1 MTTQQQAVSA
11 ARDYRAANA
20 PAILRTLA
28 ELVALPNVS
37 RDLAAV
43 RRNATAVRS
52 AFADR
57 GVTLDLVE
65 IDGAAPVLTGRISAP
80 RSDRRIGI
88 YVHYDGQPADP
99 AQWRSQPFEPTLYTA
114 DAERGGRPRP
124 LPADD
129 EEVDPEW
136 RLYARAVADDKAPL
150 VALLA
155 AIDALQLAGI
165 EPTRE
170 VILLFEGEEEIGSPH
185 LSAYLRQ
192 LRDRLEAEAWLV
204 CDGPVHQT
212 RRPQVIFGVR
222 GLAGLELTVY
232 GPLHELHSGHYGNWA
247 PNPAQQLARLLASM
261 KDDDGTVLVEG
272 FYDSTIAAGETE
284 QAALEQLPPVD
295 DELRESL
302 GLAATEADNALLAER
317 LLLPSLNVRGLAA
330 GSVGP
335 ATRNVIPATARA
347 SIDIR
352 LAAGN
357 DPQATLGL
365 VEDHIRRQGFL
376 VIVDDPDAETRRA
389 HPRIVKVTH
398 EAGYPAVR
406 TPADVPIAADVLAAA
421 EAAAGETVI
430 SLPTLGGSVPL
441 HSFSEVLGVPLLV
454 VPMANHDNNQH
465 AANENLRL
473 ANLWYGIDLMAA
485 LLTMP

>member
-1 MTTQQQAVSA
+1 MTTQQQAVTA
-11 ARDYRAANA
+11 TRDYRAANA
-20 PAILRTLA
+20 PAIVRSLA

-43 RRNATAVRS
+43 RRNATALRD
-52 AFADR
+52 AFAGR
-57 GVTLDLVE
+57 GVTLDTVE
-65 IDGAAPVLTGRISAP
+65 IDGAAPVLAGRIPAP

-99 AQWRSQPFEPTLYTA
+99 TQWRSHPFEPTLYTA
-114 DAERGGRPRP
+114 EAELGGRPRP

-155 AIDALQLAGI
+155 ALDALQLAGI

-170 VILLFEGEEEIGSPH
+170 VVLLFEGEEEIGSPH

-192 LRDRLEAEAWLV
+192 LRDRLDAEAWLI

-222 GLAGLELTVY
+222 GLTGLELTVY

-272 FYDSTIAAGETE
+272 FYDSTVAADQTE
-284 QAALEQLPPVD
+284 HAALEQLPPVD
-295 DELRESL
+295 EDLREAL
-302 GLAATEADNALLAER
+302 GLAATEAGNALLAER

-330 GSVGP
+330 AGVGG

-357 DPQATLGL
+357 HPQAMLEL

-376 VIVDDPDAETRRA
+376 VIADDPDVETRRA
-389 HPRIVKVTH
+389 HPRIVKITR

-406 TPADVPIAADVLAAA
+406 TPVDVPIAADVLGAA
-421 EAAAGETVI
+421 EAAAGEAVI

>member
-1 MTTQQQAVSA
+1 MTTQQLAVEA
-11 ARDYRAANA
+11 ARAYREANA
-20 PAILRTLA
+20 ATIVRSLA
-28 ELVALPNVS
+28 DLVALPNVS
-37 RDLAAV
+37 RNLADV
-43 RRNATAVRS
+43 RRNATALRS

-65 IDGAAPVLTGRISAP
+65 IDGAAPVVTGRITAP
-80 RSDRRIGI
+80 EADRRIGI

-99 AQWRSQPFEPTLYTA
+99 AQWRTDPFEPTLYTA
-114 DAERGGRPRP
+114 AAEGGGRARP
-124 LPADD
+124 LPADS
-129 EEVDPEW
+129 EAVDPEW
-136 RLYARAVADDKAPL
+136 RLYARAVADDKAPF

-155 AIDALQLAGI
+155 ALDALRSAGI
-165 EPTRE
+165 KPTRE
-170 VILLFEGEEEIGSPH
+170 VVLLFEGEEEIGSPH

-192 LRDRLEAEAWLV
+192 LRNRLDAEAWLV
-204 CDGPVHQT
+204 CDGPVHPT

-222 GLAGLELTVY
+222 GYAGLELTVY

-247 PNPAQQLARLLASM
+247 PNPAQHLARLLASM

-272 FYDSTIAAGETE
+272 FYDSTVAAGEAE
-284 QAALEQLPPVD
+284 RAALERLPPID
-295 DELRESL
+295 DELRDAL
-302 GLAATEADNALLAER
+302 GLAATEAGNALLAER
-317 LLLPSLNVRGLAA
+317 MLLPSLNVRGLAA
-330 GSVGP
+330 AAVGE

-357 DPQATLGL
+357 DPEAMLDL
-365 VEDHIRRQGFL
+365 VSDHIRGRGFH
-376 VIVDDPDAETRRA
+376 VVDSDPDEHTRRA
-389 HPRIVKVTH
+389 HPRVVKVTR
-398 EAGYPAVR
+398 EVGYPAVR
-406 TPADVPIAADVLAAA
+406 TPIDAPVAGDVLAAA
-421 EAAAGETVI
+421 EVAAGEAVI

-441 HSFSEVLGVPLLV
+441 HSFAEVLGVPLLV

>member
-1 MTTQQQAVSA
+1 MTRQQQAVTA

-20 PAILRTLA
+20 AAIVCSLA
-28 ELVALPNVS
+28 ELVALPNIS
-37 RDLAAV
+37 RDLVAV
-43 RRNATAVRS
+43 RRNATALRS
-52 AFADR
+52 AFAAR

-65 IDGAAPVLTGRISAP
+65 IDGAAPVLTGRIPAP
-80 RSDRRIGI
+80 KANRRIGI

-99 AQWRSQPFEPTLYTA
+99 AQWRSHPFEPTLYTA
-114 DAERGGRPRP
+114 AIEHGGRPRP
-124 LPADD
+124 LPADS
-129 EEVDPEW
+129 EEVEPEW
-136 RLYARAVADDKAPL
+136 RLYGRAAADDKAPFI
-150 VALLA
+150 ALLA
-155 AIDALQLAGI
+155 ALDALQHAGI
-165 EPTRE
+165 EPSSE
-170 VILLFEGEEEIGSPH
+170 VVLLFEGEEEIGSPH

-192 LRDRLEAEAWLV
+192 LRDRLDAEAWLI
-204 CDGPVHQT
+204 CDGPVHQS

-222 GLAGLELTVY
+222 GLVSLELTVY

-247 PNPAQQLARLLASM
+247 PNPAHSLARLLASM

-272 FYDSTIAAGETE
+272 FYDSTVPQGDAER
-284 QAALEQLPPVD
+284 AALEQLPRID
-295 DELRESL
+295 DELRHAL
-302 GLAATEADNALLAER
+302 GLAATEAGNELLAER

-330 GSVGP
+330 AGVGD
-335 ATRNVIPATARA
+335 AARNVVPATAQA

-357 DPQATLGL
+357 DPEAMLNL
-365 VEDHIRRQGFL
+365 VTEHIRGRGFH
-376 VIVDDPDAETRRA
+376 VVGDDPDERTRRT
-389 HPRIVKVTH
+389 HPRIVKVTR
-398 EAGYPAVR
+398 EPGYPAVR
-406 TPADVPIAADVLAAA
+406 TPLDVPIAADVLAAA
-421 EAAAGETVI
+421 EAAAGEAVI

-441 HSFSEVLGVPLLV
+441 HSFTEVLDVPLLV

>member
-192 LRDRLEAEAWLV
+192 LRDGLEAEAWLV

-302 GLAATEADNALLAER
+302 GLAATEADNALLAQR
-317 LLLPSLNVRGLAA
+317 LLLPSLNVRGLTA

-357 DPQATLGL
+357 DPQAMLEL

-376 VIVDDPDAETRRA
+376 VIADDPDAETRRA

-441 HSFSEVLGVPLLV
+441 HSFSEVLGVALLV

>member
-99 AQWRSQPFEPTLYTA
+99 AHWRSQPFEPTLYTA

-165 EPTRE
+165 QPTRE

-192 LRDRLEAEAWLV
+192 LRDGLEAEAWLV

-272 FYDSTIAAGETE
+272 FYDSTIGAGETE

-376 VIVDDPDAETRRA
+376 VIADDPDAETRRA